1 MDALEVIL
9 EVEAPPSSELG
20 AITKV
25 TGSLMPSDS
34 PAEACIPKP
43 LAGGEKEVEKKK
55 AKSNLRRSSGRKRD
69 EVDLSLKE
77 KSIEVE
83 GLQEALCKK
92 KNISVGLKITLGL
105 EKEQKRKVE
114 AEIAKLREKIFMQI
128 SEAMA
133 QGIEEFMVF
142 LEMRDLNIKF
152 DQEAFNKSFEV
163 CENRMASKF
172 SKLDLNFPYEGAP
185 KNEMEPSIDA
195 ADPPPIE
202 PTIEELGLT
211 NTTPDT
217 SLAPPKV

>member
-1 MDALEVIL
+1 M
-9 EVEAPPSSELG
+9 
-20 AITKV
+20 
-25 TGSLMPSDS
+25 
-34 PAEACIPKP
+34 
-43 LAGGEKEVEKKK
+43 
-55 AKSNLRRSSGRKRD
+55 
-69 EVDLSLKE
+69 KE

-152 DQEAFNKSFEV
+152 DQEAFNKSFEL

-172 SKLDLNFPYEGAP
+172 PKLDLDFLNGGALED
-185 KNEMEPSIDA
+185 EMKPSINA
-195 ADPPPIE
+195 ADLPPVE
-202 PTIEELGLT
+202 PTVKEMGLT
-211 NTTPDT
+211 IAVPD
-217 SLAPPKV
+217 SSSAPLEV